1 MEQDKSRM
9 LQLEQKIC
17 DLENQLSN
25 EWECH
30 QSEKEQTFMKL
41 ESNVAAVC
49 QKLVEEVESL
59 REQLEN
65 SRSNFAEAKVNCK
78 TEKERF
84 EEEICILQCKVYSS
98 TL

>member
-17 DLENQLSN
+17 DLENQWCN

-41 ESNVAAVC
+41 ESNIAAVC
-49 QKLVEEVESL
+49 QKLVEEVEPL

-65 SRSNFAEAKVNCK
+65 SRSNFAEAKVNYK

-84 EEEICILQCKVYSS
+84 EAEICILQCKVYSS

>member
-1 MEQDKSRM
+1 M
-9 LQLEQKIC
+9 IC

-30 QSEKEQTFMKL
+30 QSKKEQTFMKL
-41 ESNVAAVC
+41 ESNVAAVH

-59 REQLEN
+59 RDQLEK
-65 SRSNFAEAKVNCK
+65 SRSNFAEAKVNYK

-84 EEEICILQCKVYSS
+84 EAERNMYITTQS
-98 TL
+98 

>member
-49 QKLVEEVESL
+49 QKLVEEVNLS
-59 REQLEN
+59 EN
-65 SRSNFAEAKVNCK
+65 S
-78 TEKERF
+78 
-84 EEEICILQCKVYSS
+84 
-98 TL
+98 